1 MYSKNPLFPSGIFWE
16 KSVSFLKHEN
26 PTHLIIFF
34 KNTKI
39 DKSLKN
45 YGNKKNI
52 FKKLRDHKFFFSHK
66 KLFSKSIFDFSFLD
80 IFKRFV

>member
-1 MYSKNPLFPSGIFWE
+1 MYSINPRNSSGIFWE

-26 PTHLIIFF
+26 PTTLIIFL

-45 YGNKKNI
+45 HGNKKNI
-52 FKKLRDHKFFFSHK
+52 F
-66 KLFSKSIFDFSFLD
+66 
-80 IFKRFV
+80 